1 MGVFVTIVNE
11 LKGVKTKMNC
21 LNCDYY
27 RENYLFN
34 CCELTQE
41 ECFFIKTKSIHVTI
55 LMMIILLKKM
65 FRSLDLRKELILK
78 RFLNGKISNEI

>member
-1 MGVFVTIVNE
+1 
-11 LKGVKTKMNC
+11 MNC

-27 RENYLFN
+27 RESYLFN

-55 LMMIILLKKM
+55 LMMIIFLKKM
-65 FRSLDLRKELILK
+65 FRSLDLKKELILK
-78 RFLNGKISNEI
+78 CLENKRWAPIWCPYNVLYFPL

>member
-1 MGVFVTIVNE
+1 
-11 LKGVKTKMNC
+11 MNC

-27 RENYLFN
+27 RENFLFN

-41 ECFFIKTKSIHVTI
+41 EYFFIKTKSIHVTI